1 MESWSKHWHVIVY
14 LAGLIFVG
22 GMTFA
27 DNKAQDE
34 DIKDNKIKI
43 EKDAEKVKEVDDRL
57 IRIEEAQKNTA
68 DDVDEIKKDVKDI
81 LKELRDANR

>member
-14 LAGLIFVG
+14 LVGLVFVG

-27 DNKAQDE
+27 DNKAQED
-34 DIKDNKIKI
+34 DIKANKVKI

-68 DDVDEIKKDVKDI
+68 KDVDEIKQDVKDI
-81 LKELRDANR
+81 LKELRER